1 MIILGSGNF
10 TLVTLLLYKLIGAL
24 TGVANGAKFGSVVLL
39 KTVVLF
45 WLHTH

>member
-10 TLVTLLLYKLIGAL
+10 TLVTLLFYKLIGAL

-45 WLHTH
+45 